1 MLPPD
6 NAADMPPAPLA
17 GRRAIWVF
25 LCFAS
30 AYLLSYALRS
40 VNAVVG
46 PVLVVDLQLSNTDL
60 GLLTAA
66 YFIGFSVMQLPLGV
80 WLDKYG
86 ARRTEACLLAIG
98 VLGCLI
104 FAASSSFTALWLG
117 RALIGVGVSSCLMGA
132 FKAYRQ
138 WYPTHLQSSLASSM
152 MVAGT
157 GGALSAS
164 VPVAMALPV
173 LGWRGLFLLIAGLLA
188 LVALALW
195 FGLRGVE
202 RDFSGDARSIDSATN
217 SAIDSGN
224 TPSTT
229 SSNQS
234 FIASLAGYGVI
245 FKNRYFQRMG
255 LLGFVIHGI
264 FIALQT
270 LWAGPWMI
278 KVLGMNK
285 EQSSEILFVLNATLL
300 LGYLAL
306 AWLAPRYIKSGRDT
320 GWSVEWV
327 VGLGLAAALAIQ
339 VLIVLYPQPWAWLLW
354 PMLTVCVAVTALIQ
368 THLSLSFPSQLAGRA
383 NSAYN
388 LLIFVGAFVAQS
400 GIGWLIDFF
409 AGMQLSASAAMRAA
423 FAVCALVQFFA
434 LLCFALH
441 PARRDVA

>member
-1 MLPPD
+1 MSMSASVSPP
-6 NAADMPPAPLA
+6 PLV
-17 GRRAIWVF
+17 GSRALWVF

-30 AYLLSYALRS
+30 GYLLSYALRS
-40 VNAVVG
+40 VNAVAG

-86 ARRTEACLLAIG
+86 ARRTEASLLAVA

-104 FAASSSFTALWLG
+104 FAASSSFAALWLG
-117 RALIGVGVSSCLMGA
+117 RALIGVGVSSCLMAA
-132 FKAYRQ
+132 FTAYRL

-157 GGALSAS
+157 AGALSAS
-164 VPVAMALPV
+164 VPVALALPI
-173 LGWRGLFLLIAGLLA
+173 LGWRGLFLLLAALIA

-202 RDFSGDARSIDSATN
+202 REYSGAANGNVDAADAKPKESFS
-217 SAIDSGN
+217 
-224 TPSTT
+224 
-229 SSNQS
+229 
-234 FIASLAGYGVI
+234 ASLSGYRVI

-255 LLGFVIHGI
+255 LLGFVSHGI

-278 KVLGMNK
+278 KVLGMSK
-285 EQSSEILFVLNATLL
+285 AQSSEVLFMLNTSLL
-300 LGYLAL
+300 LGYLLL
-306 AWLAPRYIKSGRDT
+306 AWVAPRYIKSGRAT
-320 GWSVEWV
+320 GWSVEWF
-327 VGLGLAAALAIQ
+327 VGLGLSAGLLIQ
-339 VLIVLYPQPWAWLLW
+339 VLIALFTQSWAWVLW

-368 THLSLSFPSQLAGRA
+368 THLSLSFPAQLAGRA

-388 LLIFVGAFVAQS
+388 LLIFVGAFCAQS

-409 AGMQLSASAAMRAA
+409 VSMQLDSIEAMRAT
-423 FAVCALVQFFA
+423 FAVCVLLQFFA
-434 LLCFALH
+434 LLRFALH
-441 PARRDVA
+441 PARIGVA